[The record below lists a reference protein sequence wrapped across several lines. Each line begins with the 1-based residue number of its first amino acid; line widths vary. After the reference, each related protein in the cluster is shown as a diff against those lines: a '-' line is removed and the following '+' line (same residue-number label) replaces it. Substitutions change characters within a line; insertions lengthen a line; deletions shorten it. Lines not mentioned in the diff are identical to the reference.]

1 MGITNVLMPLFRFI
15 PEVKKPTAEP
25 SLKNKIIWS
34 LGILLIFFAL
44 GKITLMG
51 LSEAAIEQLAGLQI
65 ILASDIGTL
74 ITLGIGPIVLSSI
87 VLQLLIGGQII
98 KIDISTMEGRVAF
111 QSLQKI
117 LTVVL
122 CFFEGGIYIVSG
134 MLKPMPG
141 MFLPVLLQVA
151 FGGIILMYMDEVVS
165 KYGIGS
171 GIGLFIA
178 GNVAASFLWQLMML
192 PGISAIQPAGGIIPK
207 FIASFGTGV
216 NFIILLPLLLTII
229 IFLIV
234 TYAHAMHVNIPITM
248 GNRGL
253 GGRYPVKFLYVS
265 VMPVIL
271 ATALFANV
279 KIWAFAA
286 KGIPIVNIILDGL
299 AWATG
304 TPFNLFTKIVLAIS
318 GEGFTGLM
326 AMAPELLQGLVYLA
340 LMVIFCVVFGK
351 LWIELGGQSSANI
364 AQQLQN
370 SGMYIPGFRR
380 DKRIIENVLDRYI
393 PQITV
398 MGSIFVGLLAG
409 MGNML
414 LGGLASGTGI
424 LLTVGIV
431 YKLYEELAHQQILDN
446 YPLLQKMLS
455 KQ

>member
-1 MGITNVLMPLFRFI
+1 
-15 PEVKKPTAEP
+15 
-25 SLKNKIIWS
+25 
-34 LGILLIFFAL
+34 
-44 GKITLMG
+44 
-51 LSEAAIEQLAGLQI
+51 
-65 ILASDIGTL
+65 
-74 ITLGIGPIVLSSI
+74 
-87 VLQLLIGGQII
+87 
-98 KIDISTMEGRVAF
+98 
-111 QSLQKI
+111 
-117 LTVVL
+117 
-122 CFFEGGIYIVSG
+122 
-134 MLKPMPG
+134 MPG

-178 GNVAASFLWQLMML
+178 GNVSASFLWQLMML
-192 PGISAIQPAGGIIPK
+192 PGISAIQPAGGIILK
-207 FIASFGTGV
+207 SIASFGTGV
-216 NFIILLPLLLTII
+216 NFIILLPVLLTII

-286 KGIPIVNIILDGL
+286 KGIPLVNSILDGL

-318 GEGFTGLM
+318 GEGFTGLI
-326 AMAPELLQGLVYLA
+326 AMAPELLQGIVYLL

-351 LWIELGGQSSANI
+351 LWVELGGQSSSNI

-393 PQITV
+393 PQITI
-398 MGSIFVGLLAG
+398 MGSIFVGLLADWETCYW
-409 MGNML
+409 
-414 LGGLASGTGI
+414 A
-424 LLTVGIV
+424 
-431 YKLYEELAHQQILDN
+431 D
-446 YPLLQKMLS
+446 
-455 KQ
+455 